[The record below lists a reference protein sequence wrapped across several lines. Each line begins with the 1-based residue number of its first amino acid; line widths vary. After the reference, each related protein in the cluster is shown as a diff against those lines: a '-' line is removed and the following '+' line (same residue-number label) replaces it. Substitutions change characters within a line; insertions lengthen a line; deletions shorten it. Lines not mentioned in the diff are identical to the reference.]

1 MQFNTYLFILA
12 LFPMTV
18 VGYFLLNRIR
28 PFLGKMF
35 LIAMSVWFYGYAGI
49 TELKWLLLSIM
60 FNYLVVILGQKV
72 RKYKKLILW
81 CGILFN
87 VALLFY
93 FKYFNFTIN
102 TINGV
107 FHRNF
112 AVKSLVLPLGISF
125 FTFQQIAYLV
135 DAYKEKLGGVLP
147 FRLYPVCGL
156 FS

>member
-81 CGILFN
+81 CGILYN
-87 VALLFY
+87 VAL
-93 FKYFNFTIN
+93 
-102 TINGV
+102 
-107 FHRNF
+107 
-112 AVKSLVLPLGISF
+112 
-125 FTFQQIAYLV
+125 
-135 DAYKEKLGGVLP
+135 
-147 FRLYPVCGL
+147 
-156 FS
+156 